1 MKTVIIA
8 SLNPAKINAVKS
20 AFEAAFPQ
28 QEFDFKGVSVASG
41 VADQPMSNEETYQGA
56 VNRVCN
62 ATQAIP
68 EGDFYVGLEAGIEGN
83 VTFAWMVI
91 ESNGQRG
98 ESRSA
103 SLMLPPQVIEKLA
116 HANELGD
123 VMDEVFGTDNIKQK
137 GGAIGL
143 LTHNQL
149 TRSSVYHQALILAL
163 IPFVNQNTSQFN
175 NLKQSEIGDSDNHIT
190 ESKNASRG

>member
-1 MKTVIIA
+1 MKNVIIA

-20 AFEAAFPQ
+20 AFQSAFSDTDF
-28 QEFDFKGVSVASG
+28 EFTGVSVPSG
-41 VADQPMSNEETYQGA
+41 VADQPMSNDETYQGA
-56 VNRVCN
+56 VNRVHN
-62 ATQAIP
+62 ATQAQP
-68 EGDFYVGLEAGIEGN
+68 NADFYVGLEAGIERN

-91 ESNGQRG
+91 ESNRQRG

-103 SLMLPPQVIEKLA
+103 SLMLPPAVLEKLE

-149 TRSSVYHQALILAL
+149 SRSSVYHQALILAL
-163 IPFVNQNTSQFN
+163 IPFVNPEHFP
-175 NLKQSEIGDSDNHIT
+175 I
-190 ESKNASRG
+190 

>member
-1 MKTVIIA
+1 MKSVVIA

-20 AFEAAFPQ
+20 AFLSAFPDS
-28 QEFDFKGVSVASG
+28 EFEFKGINVPSG
-41 VADQPMSNEETYQGA
+41 VSDQPMSNDETYQGA
-56 VNRVCN
+56 LNRVNN
-62 ATQAIP
+62 AIQELPNA
-68 EGDFYVGLEAGIEGN
+68 DFHVGLESGIEGN
-83 VTFAWMVI
+83 VTFAWMII
-91 ESNGQRG
+91 EANGQRG

-103 SLMLPPQVIEKLA
+103 SLMLPPVVLDKLQ

-149 TRSSVYHQALILAL
+149 SRSSVYHQALILAL
-163 IPFVNQNTSQFN
+163 IPFVNPEHFPS
-175 NLKQSEIGDSDNHIT
+175 
-190 ESKNASRG
+190 

>member
-20 AFEAAFPQ
+20 AFEATFPQ
-28 QEFDFKGVSVASG
+28 LEFDFKGVSVASG

-163 IPFVNQNTSQFN
+163 IPFVNPEHFPS
-175 NLKQSEIGDSDNHIT
+175 H
-190 ESKNASRG
+190 

>member
-1 MKTVIIA
+1 MKSVIIA

-20 AFEAAFPQ
+20 AFISAFPET
-28 QEFDFKGVSVASG
+28 EFEFTGINVTSGVS
-41 VADQPMSNEETYQGA
+41 DQPMSNSETYQGA
-56 VNRVCN
+56 INRVNN
-62 ATQAIP
+62 ATQAQP
-68 EGDFYVGLEAGIEGN
+68 NADFYVGLEAGIEGN
-83 VTFAWMVI
+83 MTFAWMI
-91 ESNGQRG
+91 IDANGQRG

-103 SLMLPPQVIEKLA
+103 SLMLPPTVLAKLE

-149 TRSSVYHQALILAL
+149 SRSSVYHQALILAL
-163 IPFVNQNTSQFN
+163 IPFVNPEHFP
-175 NLKQSEIGDSDNHIT
+175 I
-190 ESKNASRG
+190 